1 MKTTNAYGTLVYADA
16 GPNTRSTQL
25 FFNIGTHNSF
35 LDDQGFNPIG
45 NSHSVRP
52 APPPNYATSL
62 PDCCLTWRLATG
74 KITEGISNLKL
85 LFPSPDGAGS
95 PSQGM
100 IQGEGERSSDDK

>member
-45 NSHSVRP
+45 NSRRRLLITQP
-52 APPPNYATSL
+52 A
-62 PDCCLTWRLATG
+62 CLTVAL
-74 KITEGISNLKL
+74 
-85 LFPSPDGAGS
+85 PGALRQAKSRRGS
-95 PSQGM
+95 
-100 IQGEGERSSDDK
+100 RT

>member
-62 PDCCLTWRLATG
+62 PDCCLTWRLAPCDRQNHG
-74 KITEGISNLKL
+74 GDLEPEAALPVARRCGL
-85 LFPSPDGAGS
+85 A
-95 PSQGM
+95 
-100 IQGEGERSSDDK
+100 